1 MPPLI
6 GGAMEQPN
14 DVVYRV
20 WPHAPAHLFAPGA
33 VYIVTAG
40 VYQKA
45 LLFNTP
51 EKRDFL
57 LQTLFDEAQRWGWS
71 LQAWAI
77 LSNHYHFVAQAP
89 AEKRGQARGRRILI
103 GSGRRET
110 NARRRVCH
118 SS

>member
-1 MPPLI
+1 
-6 GGAMEQPN
+6 MEQPN